1 MSVSYTF
8 TPNWNVLTKQ
18 AAPAANPGLALPWYS
33 IDDIFVPVDASQ
45 KDTSVYSCIST
56 DPELPLVATL
66 QSRKVPNVYTGSG
79 ITAGLLPNLSGQAI
93 YVNVAA
99 GGDLVRTVSDGADTE
114 VTGFRAP
121 VKASIK
127 VETAAN
133 VAITPAVLSELLALA
148 LNFFYKYSATGTAN
162 ADQMNAMLR
171 GSRAL
176 PL

>member
-8 TPNWNVLTKQ
+8 TPNWSSLVKQ
-18 AAPAANPGLALPWYS
+18 TAPAANPALVLPWYS
-33 IDDIFVPVDASQ
+33 IDDIFVPVDTSA
-45 KDTSVYSCIST
+45 KDTSTYSCIQT

-66 QSRKVPNVYTGSG
+66 QSRKVSNVYTGSG
-79 ITAGLLPNLSGQAI
+79 ITAGLLPNFAGQAI
-93 YVNVAA
+93 YVNISA
-99 GGDLVRTVSDGADTE
+99 GGDLVRTVSDGTDTE

-127 VETAAN
+127 LESAAN
-133 VAITPAVLSELLALA
+133 VAITPAVLSELLGLA
-148 LNFFYKYSATGTAN
+148 LNFFYKYSATGVAN